1 MYFRPNKLTCL
12 ALACILGQIKW
23 LALTCI
29 LGAKE
34 AEVVGPD
41 FHFRINKLKHLSLIC
56 ILG

>member
-1 MYFRPNKLTCL
+1 MYFKANKL
-12 ALACILGQIKW
+12 KW
-23 LALTCI
+23 LACI

-41 FHFRINKLKHLSLIC
+41 IHFRINKLKHLSLIC

>member
-1 MYFRPNKLTCL
+1 MYFKANKL
-12 ALACILGQIKW
+12 KW
-23 LALTCI
+23 LALACI